1 MFKNKQLW
9 RLGGEQCY
17 KHFPSCPQPKK
28 SNIAFLK
35 LVFCLYGVN
44 KTLQPELNH
53 SEEMMASNEQRISS
67 VILTGS
73 AQADVPGQWPDRA
86 KSTCMLQPGSS
97 SESLRLYIP
106 FLYFINTICFFLFP
120 FARKNHAAFHL
131 PLCHLLLY
139 LGLCENSSSTKQWC
153 LAPRTL
159 LVRER
164 GHLFDCRSCFFG
176 YSRAAWF

>member
-35 LVFCLYGVN
+35 LVFCLYRVN

-67 VILTGS
+67 VMLTGS

-106 FLYFINTICFFLFP
+106 FLYFINTICFFSFP
-120 FARKNHAAFHL
+120 FCKEE
-131 PLCHLLLY
+131 PC
-139 LGLCENSSSTKQWC
+139 C
-153 LAPRTL
+153 LSLTTMSPTS
-159 LVRER
+159 
-164 GHLFDCRSCFFG
+164 LFRSV
-176 YSRAAWF
+176 